1 MMQFELSAYGPA
13 VAALLENAKCN
24 ELGAGVPDATR
35 RAPLAALG
43 PTTLAAPHAVRDSE
57 MALACVAGLWLRY
70 DFLDESHRIS
80 QNIDSRAGSFWHAIM
95 HRREGDFDN
104 AKYWFRRVGEHAIYG
119 PLVIAARQLA
129 SGCEL
134 PPAADF
140 LLHGSDWDA
149 KRFVDLCR
157 RALDDAPSLVPLCMN
172 IQQREWEL
180 LFDDCY
186 RRAIGC
192 PS

>member
-1 MMQFELSAYGPA
+1 MMQFEPRAYGPS

-24 ELGAGVPDATR
+24 ELGLGVPDATR
-35 RAPLAALG
+35 RAQLAALA
-43 PTTLAAPHAVRDSE
+43 PETIAAPHAVRDSE
-57 MALACVAGLWLRY
+57 MALACAAGLWLRC

-80 QNIDSRAGSFWHAIM
+80 QNIDNPWGSFWHAIM

-104 AKYWFRRVGEHAIYG
+104 AKYWFRRVGEHAIYA
-119 PLVIAARQLA
+119 PLASAAKQLA

-134 PPAADF
+134 PPPADF
-140 LLHGSDWDA
+140 LLHGNDWDA

-157 RALDDAPSLVPLCMN
+157 RALDDEPSLVPWCMN

-186 RRAIGC
+186 RQAIGHR
-192 PS
+192 S